1 MQCQA
6 LSNTHWQTLTV
17 CGQSPLSQN
26 QCSSRHSKGAQCVH
40 CLRCLIHTAACLC
53 STRTCDGRWERG
65 ALCTTA
71 RLEMT
76 QRHKAGRLH
85 KQRGRERES
94 LKKTEVKESHVRV
107 WRQRTQGYRNR
118 HDWKLWSNKTIAGRE
133 RREGNEEMRG
143 HMFGID
149 SQSLAYRE
157 WVTDRIRAAKLKERK
172 EGQGKVRNQ
181 RREISRYKK
190 IGDVTQ
196 AGGESPEC
204 WGCDAGL
211 GRGRQGLSVS
221 DFLSPLS
228 VSSSLTPA
236 VHLFFLSPPPQCSMA
251 LFTSISACV
260 AVLGHQFYLQITW
273 FVIHWY
279 SLVFQNFSYE
289 TCTILSPSNAG
300 TVYVQIPGTTIQFIP
315 YS

>member
-26 QCSSRHSKGAQCVH
+26 QCSSWHSKGAQCVH

-76 QRHKAGRLH
+76 QRHKEGRLH
-85 KQRGRERES
+85 KQTGRERES
-94 LKKTEVKESHVRV
+94 LKKTEVKESHV

-133 RREGNEEMRG
+133 RREGNEEMIE

-190 IGDVTQ
+190 I
-196 AGGESPEC
+196 
-204 WGCDAGL
+204 WGCHPGRWREPRVLRAWCGSRERKAGDWVL
-211 GRGRQGLSVS
+211 AI
-221 DFLSPLS
+221 FCPLS
-228 VSSSLTPA
+228 RSLHPSRLLCTSSSLA
-236 VHLFFLSPPPQCSMA
+236 RLHNAAWLFF
-251 LFTSISACV
+251 T
-260 AVLGHQFYLQITW
+260 LQH
-273 FVIHWY
+273 V
-279 SLVFQNFSYE
+279 
-289 TCTILSPSNAG
+289 
-300 TVYVQIPGTTIQFIP
+300 
-315 YS
+315 